1 MDWIHSLPALAKTWL
16 LDGPSHAVM
25 ERMGTVRDVEADFDH
40 PRVPDGS
47 PLERHILHRI
57 TAEQWRKHYDPA

>member
-1 MDWIHSLPALAKTWL
+1 
-16 LDGPSHAVM
+16 
-25 ERMGTVRDVEADFDH
+25 MGMLRDVEADCDH

-47 PLERHILHRI
+47 PLKRHILHRI